1 MLVDAI
7 LNADDD
13 DKAITA
19 HLGLGTGGRNDT
31 IGHIHKDWFY
41 YDDDDNL
48 YVVFK
53 ARESCR
59 KDSDNDVC
67 GECRHGGHDHFEP
80 KTGSGVREVLI
91 SNTWTNH
98 AAGGRT
104 GEEQYFGLRDHV
116 EDYFALN
123 GSFGHD
129 MITTTRGNGVSTGTA
144 NEWLRDIAA
153 ESDIKSF
160 KRRNQL
166 TMQLN
171 PDVDDDDDITE
182 AEMINDKIRDHGI
195 DDDGNEI
202 PDLVMHDLRASYCTQ
217 LMRNEI
223 PPNKAISNTGHSD
236 PDTLK
241 PYVMFAQSEFSAA
254 EEDTWF

>member
-31 IGHIHKDWFY
+31 IGHVHKDWFY
-41 YDDDDNL
+41 YDNDDNL
-48 YVVFK
+48 YLVIK
-53 ARESCR
+53 AREGCQ
-59 KDSDNDVC
+59 KDSKHDVC
-67 GECRHGGHDHFEP
+67 GECRGGGHDHFEP
-80 KTGSGVREVLI
+80 KTAAGVREILI

-98 AAGGRT
+98 ATGGRT

-123 GSFGHD
+123 SSFGHD
-129 MITTTRGNGVSTGTA
+129 MITNRTGPGISENTA
-144 NEWLRDIAA
+144 NDWLRDIAA

-160 KRRNQL
+160 RRRNQL
-166 TMQLN
+166 TTHLS
-171 PDVDDDDDITE
+171 PDVDDEDVTE
-182 AEMINDKIRDHGI
+182 AEKINDKITDHGL
-195 DDDGNEI
+195 DDDGNQI

-217 LMRNEI
+217 LMRNEV
-223 PPNKAISNTGHSD
+223 PPNKAITNTGHAD
-236 PDTLK
+236 PENLQ
-241 PYVMFAQSEFSAA
+241 PYVMHAQSEFSA
-254 EEDTWF
+254 EEENTWF